1 MSRKIPE
8 KWQSSVKA
16 AKATQVAFDMDEK
29 IQLSIRKQAL
39 EAGIS
44 PSEQIRD
51 ILGLPTNKRPKR
63 PRLTVSLSADDYQLL
78 AEKYDLQ
85 AEQQLEIK
93 KKLMDDLINARI
105 AILDALKFDKN
116 AKKINFFHKQFP
128 EYSNSDWL
136 KTILAHYKNAS

>member
-1 MSRKIPE
+1 MARKLPE

-16 AKATQVAFDMDEK
+16 VKAVQVAFDMDER

-63 PRLTVSLSADDYQLL
+63 PRLTVSLSPDDYELL
-78 AEKYDLQ
+78 AQKYDLS

-93 KKLMDDLINARI
+93 KKLMDDLV
-105 AILDALKFDKN
+105 
-116 AKKINFFHKQFP
+116 HYVG
-128 EYSNSDWL
+128 ESSND
-136 KTILAHYKNAS
+136 

>member
-16 AKATQVAFDMDEK
+16 VKAVQVAFDMDEK
-29 IQLSIRKQAL
+29 IQLAIRQQAL

-63 PRLTVSLSADDYQLL
+63 PRLTVSLSPVDYQLL
-78 AEKYDLQ
+78 AEKYNLLP
-85 AEQQLEIK
+85 EQQLEIK
-93 KKLMDDLINARI
+93 KKLMDDLIHYV
-105 AILDALKFDKN
+105 DAGQ
-116 AKKINFFHKQFP
+116 INTP
-128 EYSNSDWL
+128 
-136 KTILAHYKNAS
+136 